1 MPQLGEIVKDLS
13 PAVRPRR
20 ETLEGRVVL
29 VQPLQYL
36 VAQVLGQILEALDVE
51 QPQQPLVEH

>member
-1 MPQLGEIVKDLS
+1 MESQMSKLGEIVKDLS

-29 VQPLQYL
+29 VQPLDP
-36 VAQVLGQILEALDVE
+36 LG
-51 QPQQPLVEH
+51 PW